1 MALGAGMNLRQIEVF
16 RAVMKAGSFT
26 GAAEILHVSQP
37 GISRMV
43 RHVEEAIG
51 VRLFER
57 RKGHIRATPEAM
69 VLGAEIERCY
79 RGVQAVQD
87 CASGLRFG
95 TGTMLR
101 VVTSPNTGLQLVPA
115 AVATLAA
122 QNGGAGFSLEVY
134 QRAAQMIDGLV
145 SEQVDIAISAL
156 GLEHPLVE
164 NRFIG
169 CWHMCCVFP
178 ADHPL
183 AECPGISPQ
192 DVERFPL
199 VMFERGTLQRRLTDE
214 WFGRGKAL
222 PTKSIEVHSGQV
234 ACALVANGAG
244 IAFVDNIT
252 AADSHPGVLQYRR
265 MADISGVEAY
275 AGWNRNRPLSRLGAK
290 LVSVITDKMK
300 RYSI

>member
-1 MALGAGMNLRQIEVF
+1 MNLRQIEVF

-26 GAAEILHVSQP
+26 GAAEMLHVSQP

-57 RKGHIRATPEAM
+57 RKGQIRPTPEAM

-79 RGVQAVQD
+79 RGVQSVQD

-115 AVATLAA
+115 AVAMLAA

-134 QRAAQMIDGLV
+134 QRAAQMIDSLV
-145 SEQVDIAISAL
+145 SEQVDVAISAL
-156 GLEHPLVE
+156 PLEHPLLE
-164 NRFIG
+164 SRFIG
-169 CWHMCCVFP
+169 YWHMTCVFP

-183 AECPGISPQ
+183 AERSGISPQ

-214 WFGRGKAL
+214 WFARGKAA

-244 IAFVDNIT
+244 IAFVDSIT
-252 AADSHPGVLQYRR
+252 AADSNPGVLRYRR
-265 MADISGVEAY
+265 MADVSGVKAF
-275 AGWNRNRPLSRLGAK
+275 AGWNRNRPLSALGAK
-290 LVSVITDKMK
+290 LVTLIADKMK
-300 RYSI
+300 GYPN